1 MKKILVLFLMV
12 AFVIGLTACSSSVDN
27 TESSS
32 SSSDSSNSSTDSTTT
47 DSDEVKELTVWVHVP
62 ADEQE
67 GMNYDTRAKEFEEKH
82 DNVKVTVEH
91 IVKTGEGSGYNDR
104 INAAITTGDLP
115 DVITLESV
123 HTASYVDSD
132 LLLPLNEYLNATTI
146 YSYLD
151 PIVMA
156 GSVGDNLYALQSFDL
171 SAPVFYN
178 VDLFNKA
185 GIEIPADEN
194 GNWTVDLAWSY
205 DEFLENTKKLRD
217 YMGQEPVHMF
227 PDNNGWQ
234 MYAHSPI
241 IFSNNAQLVGDNGLD
256 TEGYLNS
263 PNALEAFNFM
273 NDLFR
278 EGIVSPTARE
288 NAFALEKAAISFE
301 GPWMIGVFENEYPD
315 LNWSLM
321 PYPVGK
327 EGHNS
332 APHGS
337 WYVAATKST
346 KYPELTAE
354 LVAHLTNKESAK
366 AMEEAA
372 GLIPGHKEL
381 LETSATYS
389 EYPKKLMLEQ
399 LAGTRHVK
407 PVSPIFPV
415 LEDVLGDIVEG
426 IALGTDSVENLVNA
440 AIEKADREAARFK

>member
-1 MKKILVLFLMV
+1 MKKAFSLLMIAAL
-12 AFVIGLTACSSSVDN
+12 AFGLIACTNSASDN
-27 TESSS
+27 A
-32 SSSDSSNSSTDSTTT
+32 DSPNEDKL
-47 DSDEVKELTVWVHVP
+47 KEITVWVHVP
-62 ADEQE
+62 ADEPE
-67 GMNYDTRAKEFEEKH
+67 GSNYDLRAKEFEEKH
-82 DNVKVTVEH
+82 KNVKVTVEH

-104 INAAITTGDLP
+104 INAAITTGALP

-123 HTASYVDSD
+123 HTSSYADSD
-132 LLLPLNEYLNATTI
+132 LLLPLNEYLEQDVI
-146 YSYLD
+146 DSYLD
-151 PIVMA
+151 TIVNA

-178 VDLFNKA
+178 VDLFKAA
-185 GIEIPADEN
+185 GIEIPSDEN
-194 GNWTVDLAWSY
+194 GNWTLDLAWNY
-205 DEFLENTKKLRD
+205 DEFLENARILRD

-241 IFSNNAQLVGDNGLD
+241 IFSNDAQLVGENGLD

-263 PNALEAFNFM
+263 KNSMEAFNFI
-273 NDLFR
+273 NTLFR

-301 GPWMIGVFENEYPD
+301 GPWMIDVFTKEYPD

-321 PYPVGK
+321 PYPYGK
-327 EGHNS
+327 KGHNS

-337 WYVAATKST
+337 WYVAATKNT

-366 AMEEAA
+366 AMEDAA

-381 LETSATYS
+381 LESSETYS
-389 EYPKKLMLEQ
+389 EYPRKLMLDQ
-399 LAGTRHVK
+399 LTQTKYVK
-407 PVSPIFPV
+407 PKSPIFPV

-426 IALGTDSVENLVNA
+426 IALGTDSVENLVNS
-440 AIEKADREAARFK
+440 AIEKAEREAARFK

>member
-1 MKKILVLFLMV
+1 MKKAFSLLMIAAL
-12 AFVIGLTACSSSVDN
+12 AFGLIACTNSASN
-27 TESSS
+27 NA
-32 SSSDSSNSSTDSTTT
+32 DSRSE
-47 DSDEVKELTVWVHVP
+47 DELKEITVWVHVP
-62 ADEQE
+62 SDEPE
-67 GMNYDTRAKEFEEKH
+67 GLNYDLRVKEFEEKH
-82 DNVKVTVEH
+82 ENVQVTVEH

-104 INAAITTGDLP
+104 INAAITTGELP

-132 LLLPLNEYLNATTI
+132 LLLPLNEYLEQGVIN
-146 YSYLD
+146 SYLD
-151 PIVMA
+151 TIVNA

-178 VDLFNKA
+178 VDIFKAA

-194 GNWTVDLAWSY
+194 GNWTLDLAWSY
-205 DEFLENTKKLRD
+205 DEFLENARILRD
-217 YMGQEPVHMF
+217 YMGQESVHMF

-241 IFSNNAQLVGDNGLD
+241 IFSNDAQLVGENGLD
-256 TEGYLNS
+256 IEGYMNS
-263 PNALEAFNFM
+263 KNSMEAYNFI
-273 NDLFR
+273 NTLFK

-301 GPWMIGVFENEYPD
+301 GPWAMSVFTDEYPD

-321 PYPVGK
+321 PYPYGTK
-327 EGHNS
+327 GHNS

-337 WYVAATKST
+337 WYVAATKNT

-354 LVAHLTNKESAK
+354 LVAYLTNKESAK

-381 LETSATYS
+381 LDSSEIYS
-389 EYPKKLMLEQ
+389 EYPRKLMLDQ
-399 LAGTRHVK
+399 LVQTKHVK
-407 PVSPIFPV
+407 PKSPIFPV

-426 IALGTDSVENLVNA
+426 MALGTDSVENLVNS
-440 AIEKADREAARFK
+440 AIEKAEREASRFK

>member
-1 MKKILVLFLMV
+1 MNK
-12 AFVIGLTACSSSVDN
+12 AFSLLIIAALAFGLIACTNSA
-27 TESSS
+27 
-32 SSSDSSNSSTDSTTT
+32 SNNADST
-47 DSDEVKELTVWVHVP
+47 SEDELKEITVWVHVP
-62 ADEQE
+62 SDEPE
-67 GMNYDTRAKEFEEKH
+67 GLNYDLRVKEFEEKH
-82 DNVKVTVEH
+82 ENVKVTVEH

-104 INAAITTGDLP
+104 INAAITTGELP

-132 LLLPLNEYLNATTI
+132 LLLPLNDYLEQGVI
-146 YSYLD
+146 DSYLD
-151 PIVMA
+151 TIVNA

-178 VDLFNKA
+178 VDIFKAA

-194 GNWTVDLAWSY
+194 GNWTLDLAWSY
-205 DEFLENTKKLRD
+205 DEFLENARILRD
-217 YMGQEPVHMF
+217 YMGQESVHMF

-241 IFSNNAQLVGDNGLD
+241 IFSNDAQLVGENGLD
-256 TEGYLNS
+256 IEGYMNS
-263 PNALEAFNFM
+263 KNSMEAFNFI
-273 NDLFR
+273 NTLFKV
-278 EGIVSPTARE
+278 GIVSPTARE

-301 GPWMIGVFENEYPD
+301 GPWAMSVFTDEYPD

-321 PYPVGK
+321 PYPYGK
-327 EGHNS
+327 KGHNS

-337 WYVAATKST
+337 WYVAATKNT

-381 LETSATYS
+381 LDSSEIYS
-389 EYPKKLMLEQ
+389 EYPRKLMLDQ
-399 LAGTRHVK
+399 LVQTTHVK
-407 PVSPIFPV
+407 PKSPIFPV

-426 IALGTDSVENLVNA
+426 MALGTDSVENLVNS
-440 AIEKADREAARFK
+440 AIEKAEREASRFK

>member
-1 MKKILVLFLMV
+1 MRKFISFLMIV
-12 AFVIGLTACSSSVDN
+12 TLIGGLTACTDSVSNKN
-27 TESSS
+27 TEPAESGEQTSK
-32 SSSDSSNSSTDSTTT
+32 
-47 DSDEVKELTVWVHVP
+47 EELKELTVWVHVP
-62 ADEQE
+62 AEDAE
-67 GMNYDTRAKEFEEKH
+67 GLNYDMRAKEFEEKH

-115 DVITLESV
+115 DIITLESV
-123 HTASYVDSD
+123 HTASYVDAD
-132 LLLPLNEYLNATTI
+132 LLLPLNDYLKHEDI
-146 YSYLD
+146 DSYLD
-151 PIVMA
+151 AIVMA
-156 GSVGDNLYALQSFDL
+156 GSVGNDLYALQSFDL

-178 VDLFNKA
+178 VDLFEAA
-185 GIEIPADEN
+185 GIKIPADEN
-194 GNWTVDLAWSY
+194 GNWTLDLAWSY
-205 DEFLENTKKLRD
+205 DEFLENTRILKD

-241 IFSNNAQLVGDNGLD
+241 IFSNNAHLVGENGLD
-256 TEGYLNS
+256 TDGYLNS
-263 PNALEAFNFM
+263 ENTIEAFKFI
-273 NDLFR
+273 DTLFR

-301 GPWMIGVFENEYPD
+301 GPWMIDVFTKEYPD

-321 PYPVGK
+321 PYPYGK
-327 EGHNS
+327 EGNNS

-337 WYVAATKST
+337 WYVAGTKNT

-354 LVAHLTNKESAK
+354 LVTYLTNKESAK

-381 LETSATYS
+381 LDSSEIYS
-389 EYPKKLMLEQ
+389 DYPRKLMLDQ
-399 LAGTRHVK
+399 LAYTAHVK
-407 PVSPIFPV
+407 PKSPIFPV

-426 IALGTDSVENLVNA
+426 IALGTDSVENLVET
-440 AIEKADREAARFK
+440 AINKVEREASRFR

>member
-1 MKKILVLFLMV
+1 LKRIFSILMISALIF
-12 AFVIGLTACSSSVDN
+12 GLTACSNVSNNSTD
-27 TESSS
+27 
-32 SSSDSSNSSTDSTTT
+32 SSSDSSSSN
-47 DSDEVKELTVWVHVP
+47 DEQKELTVWVHVP
-62 ADEQE
+62 AEDPE
-67 GMNYDTRAKEFEEKH
+67 GTNYDLRAKEFEEMH
-82 DNVKVTVEH
+82 ENVKVTVEH

-104 INAAITTGDLP
+104 LNAAITTGDLP

-132 LLLPLNEYLNATTI
+132 LLLPLNEYLEKTVI
-146 YSYLD
+146 DSYLD
-151 PIVMA
+151 AIVMA

-178 VDLFNKA
+178 VDLFKEA
-185 GIEIPADEN
+185 GIEVPADEN
-194 GNWTVDLAWSY
+194 GNWTLDLAWNY
-205 DEFLENTKKLRD
+205 DEFLENTKKLKEH
-217 YMGQEPVHMF
+217 MGQEPVHMF

-241 IFSNNAQLVGDNGLD
+241 IFSNDGKLVGENGLD
-256 TEGYLNS
+256 TDGYLNS
-263 PNALEAFNFM
+263 ENTLEALNFM
-273 NDLFR
+273 NTLFR

-288 NAFALEKAAISFE
+288 NAFATEKAAISFE

-337 WYVAATKST
+337 WYVAAAKST
-346 KYPELTAE
+346 EHPELTAK
-354 LVAHLTNKESAK
+354 LVAHLTNKDSAK

-372 GLIPGHKEL
+372 GLIPGHEEL
-381 LETSATYS
+381 LASSKTYS
-389 EYPKKLMLEQ
+389 EYPRKLMLDQ
-399 LAGTRHVK
+399 LAQTAHVK
-407 PVSPIFPV
+407 PTSPIFPV

-426 IALGTDSVENLVNA
+426 MALGTDSVENLVQD
-440 AIEKADREAARFK
+440 AIDKANREASRFK

>member
-1 MKKILVLFLMV
+1 MNKAFSLLMI
-12 AFVIGLTACSSSVDN
+12 AALALGLIACTNSA
-27 TESSS
+27 
-32 SSSDSSNSSTDSTTT
+32 SNNADSTSE
-47 DSDEVKELTVWVHVP
+47 DDLKEITVWVHVP
-62 ADEQE
+62 SDEPE
-67 GMNYDTRAKEFEEKH
+67 GLNYDLRVKEFEEKH
-82 DNVKVTVEH
+82 ENVKVTVEH

-104 INAAITTGDLP
+104 INAAITTGELP

-132 LLLPLNEYLNATTI
+132 ILLPLNEYLEQGVI
-146 YSYLD
+146 DSYLD
-151 PIVMA
+151 TIVNA

-178 VDLFNKA
+178 VDIFKAA

-194 GNWTVDLAWSY
+194 GNWTLDLAWSY
-205 DEFLENTKKLRD
+205 DEFLENARILRD

-241 IFSNNAQLVGDNGLD
+241 IFSNDAQLVGENGLD
-256 TEGYLNS
+256 IEGYMNS
-263 PNALEAFNFM
+263 KNSMEAFNFI
-273 NDLFR
+273 NTLFKV
-278 EGIVSPTARE
+278 GIVSPTARE

-301 GPWMIGVFENEYPD
+301 GPWAMSVFTDEYPD

-321 PYPVGK
+321 PYPYGK
-327 EGHNS
+327 KGHNS

-337 WYVAATKST
+337 WYVAATKNT

-372 GLIPGHKEL
+372 ELIPGHKEL
-381 LETSATYS
+381 LDSSEIYS
-389 EYPKKLMLEQ
+389 EYPRKLMLDQ
-399 LAGTRHVK
+399 LVQTKHVK
-407 PVSPIFPV
+407 PKSPIFPV

-426 IALGTDSVENLVNA
+426 MALGTDSVENLVNS
-440 AIEKADREAARFK
+440 AIEKAEREASRFK